1 MSSIAAVSGQHRPYA
16 SSRSAQQARFTIGL
30 AEKNV
35 TRSLRIRQRKA
46 NEMKLDL
53 SRVIIFIPAG
63 TAICLDLGL
72 CNVMIT
78 PLWR

>member
-1 MSSIAAVSGQHRPYA
+1 
-16 SSRSAQQARFTIGL
+16 
-30 AEKNV
+30 
-35 TRSLRIRQRKA
+35 
-46 NEMKLDL
+46 MKLDL